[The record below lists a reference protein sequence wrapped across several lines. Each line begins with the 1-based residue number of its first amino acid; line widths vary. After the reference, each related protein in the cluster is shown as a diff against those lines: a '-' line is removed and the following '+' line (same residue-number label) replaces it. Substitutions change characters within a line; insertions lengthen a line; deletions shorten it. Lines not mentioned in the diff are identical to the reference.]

1 MIKLTLWESLCKL
14 SGSDK
19 TGVISVQEALEHSAV
34 SRGIADVEIQRL
46 IAEGMLF
53 DAGNDQVQ
61 LTEEGRKAC
70 VDLHQSHEVTG
81 L

>member
-19 TGVISVQEALEHSAV
+19 TGAVSVAEALEHSAV

-46 IAEGMLF
+46 IGEGMLI
-53 DAGNDQVQ
+53 DTGDDRVQ

-70 VDLHQSHEVTG
+70 VDLHQSQVVTG